1 MTLNIDQEYKALIP
15 PLSAEEFAQLEANI
29 LRDGCL
35 HPIVTW
41 EETIIDGHNRYAIC
55 KKHDLPFKIITMEFA
70 NRDEAMDWMDT
81 NQLGRRNLSPV
92 DFKLALGRRY
102 NRTKKV
108 VTNPSGKN
116 QHDEVKDQNDLQPQ
130 NTAAKLAAQHGVS
143 EATVKRAGKLA
154 EAVEAH
160 PEIKEAIASGKSIK
174 EAMKEH
180 GEPPCLVVN
189 GLKEKSLASIKIL
202 QKNGMSIYSSA
213 KMVMDRLD
221 DNDEEFTQSLDSMIA
236 YCQKRI
242 TNRK

>member
-35 HPIVTW
+35 YPIVTW

-55 KKHDLPFKIITMEFA
+55 KKHDLPFKIITMEFDD
-70 NRDEAMDWMDT
+70 RDAAMDWMDT

-116 QHDEVKDQNDLQPQ
+116 QHDEVKDQNDPQPQ
-130 NTAAKLAAQHGVS
+130 NTAAKLATQHGVS

-154 EAVEAH
+154 EAAEAH
-160 PEIKEAIASGKSIK
+160 PEIKEAIAGGMSIK
-174 EAMKEH
+174 AAMKEH
-180 GEPPCLVVN
+180 EEPPTTVFN
-189 GLKEKSLASIKIL
+189 GAKFPLPKYEISDESKEKAE
-202 QKNGMSIYSSA
+202 QAA
-213 KMVMDRLD
+213 KDSETLWLLKSTWKKANKKEKAD
-221 DNDEEFTQSLDSMIA
+221 FTKWLKSNQ
-236 YCQKRI
+236 
-242 TNRK
+242 

>member
-55 KKHDLPFKIITMEFA
+55 KKHDLPFKIITMEFDD
-70 NRDEAMDWMDT
+70 RDAAMDWMDT

-102 NRTKKV
+102 NRTKKSV
-108 VTNPSGKN
+108 GKPEGTILG
-116 QHDEVKDQNDLQPQ
+116 QIDPIS
-130 NTAAKLAAQHGVS
+130 TAAKLATQHGVS

-180 GEPPCLVVN
+180 EEPPTTVFN
-189 GLKEKSLASIKIL
+189 GAKFPLPKYEISNESKEKAE
-202 QKNGMSIYSSA
+202 QAA
-213 KMVMDRLD
+213 KDSETLWLLKSTWKKANKKEKAD
-221 DNDEEFTQSLDSMIA
+221 FTKWLKSNQ
-236 YCQKRI
+236 
-242 TNRK
+242 